1 MCTVT
6 WLRAEQGYELLCNR
20 DEKHARS
27 IAQPPSLVQG
37 EWLRFVAPRDPDGG
51 GTWLAVNEHALC
63 VTLLNVYDAAC
74 TQPAN
79 PISRGTLVWSLAGS
93 AASARQAAD
102 QLRHTSLEDFP
113 PFTLA
118 LLDLNETI
126 VCQWD
131 RISLQIRDRNAD
143 ALLPLTSSSY
153 ETDDVCA
160 SRRRDYL
167 RRTANGRTTAELLDF
182 HTSHGAS
189 PSAYSTCM
197 HRADAATV
205 SFSWIR
211 ATRGEVRFFYSP
223 SAPCEWSASAHSIS
237 LPLNTG
243 AVTAC
248 L

>member
-6 WLRAEQGYELLCNR
+6 WFRAEQGYELLCNR
-20 DEKHARS
+20 DEKHLRS
-27 IAQPPSLVQG
+27 VAQPPAIVEG

-51 GTWLAVNEHALC
+51 GTWLAVNERALC
-63 VTLLNVYDAAC
+63 VTLLNVYDSAC
-74 TQPAN
+74 TQPSH

-93 AASARQAAD
+93 AATARQAAE
-102 QLRHTSLEDFP
+102 QLRHTSLEEFA

-118 LLDLNETI
+118 LLDLTETI

-131 RISLQIRDRNAD
+131 RTSLQIRDRIAD

-160 SRRRDYL
+160 NRRRDYL
-167 RRTANGRTTAELLDF
+167 RRTANSRTMAELLDF
-182 HTSHGAS
+182 DTSHGAW
-189 PSAYSTCM
+189 PSAYTTYM

-211 ATRGEVRFFYSP
+211 ASRDEIRFFYSP
-223 SAPCEWSASAHSIS
+223 SAPCEWSASAHSVS
-237 LPLNTG
+237 LPLTTG
-243 AVTAC
+243 AITPC
-248 L
+248 H